1 MPDFSVELRE
11 QGMGIGNI
19 AQWQSKWQPESWAG
33 FELEHDV
40 IWECYLAETAGR
52 TGENRD
58 QEGQVIDRRHCIKRE
73 GRELPGSP
81 GIRTPRLPL
90 QGVRVQSLARELRSH
105 KPCDRPKGLGEREK
119 ERGLCSARA
128 MKEIHC
134 DIIERLDST
143 VLFITLGDVH
153 FYFRGQWNL
162 CSPFMQTNLHWIHPM
177 CQAHG

>member
-1 MPDFSVELRE
+1 M
-11 QGMGIGNI
+11 
-19 AQWQSKWQPESWAG
+19 
-33 FELEHDV
+33 

-153 FYFRGQWNL
+153 FYFRGKWNL
-162 CSPFMQTNLHWIHPM
+162 CSPFMHTNRHWIHPM